1 MSRRYRIAVAEY
13 SSVNAA
19 EQARAD
25 LIGAGVAADDIILE
39 PAGTAG
45 EAFCLRIALPGEMER
60 GLLDMLL
67 SGETTR
73 LYVHDAD

>member
-45 EAFCLRIALPGEMER
+45 EAFCLRIALPGEEER
-60 GLLDMLL
+60 GVLGILL
-67 SGETTR
+67 SGESTR

>member
-25 LIGAGVAADDIILE
+25 LIGAGLEAGDIALE
-39 PAGTAG
+39 PTEAG
-45 EAFCLRIALPGEMER
+45 EACRLRIALPGEEER
-60 GLLDMLL
+60 GVLGILL
-67 SGETTR
+67 SGESTR